1 MSTKTAKIYFT
12 DFFEVMPE
20 VLEGYGAFNVS
31 LINDLPL
38 FIDPFLLFDSEKQEY
53 KALHEEIIRYVKF
66 LRDVSSDDSINKG
79 LLDSWFRFPEVSQN
93 WLGFSKTGNRGSGLG
108 RIFAEGLHR
117 SLHRVFKDFGSEIIT
132 RGSHLEKLCL
142 IADGVGRDHL
152 SDFTTNLIKGY
163 LLEYTQTFA
172 CEHIH
177 PSMRRTFAIG
187 KVNFDYAARRWRG
200 GRYELPAFGPD
211 FVLLSPKDILT
222 KDEAW
227 INRSDFLDQFQD
239 IYRAM
244 PDEQVRAQVNEYFI
258 RRLSEDAK
266 EDEIREAAAATIEHF
281 PQLIDYYIRRKEDT
295 GDEAHKVSGLKV
307 RETEIQ
313 FIQQIRMLVDEKLA
327 GTEFYEEGDSFEESL
342 RRLHFLKSVI
352 ENQDGYRL
360 FYLKGKPVQREA
372 DLQIMYRLTWY
383 ATTYDANRE
392 VNNGR
397 GPVDFKVSKGS
408 ADKTLIEFKLA
419 SNSKLKQNLKHQVGV
434 YEAANDTAKS
444 IKAILYFSDTEFR
457 KVQGILKE
465 LGLLGR
471 RDVVLIDASNE
482 NKPSASNV
490 EDAKQGDLPFKNTQ
504 MDKGS
509 TKQ

>member
-1 MSTKTAKIYFT
+1 MSSITARIYFT
-12 DFFEVMPE
+12 DFFGVTPE
-20 VLEGYGAFNVS
+20 VLKGYGAFNVS

-38 FIDPFLLFDSEKQEY
+38 FIDPFLLFDSENPKY
-53 KALHEEIIRYVKF
+53 VALHEEIIRYVKF
-66 LRDVSSDDSINKG
+66 LRDASSEGSISKG
-79 LLDSWFRFPEVSQN
+79 LLENWFQFPEVKQN

-108 RIFAEGLHR
+108 KIFAEGLHR
-117 SLHRVFKDFGSEIIT
+117 SLNRVFNDFGSETIT

-163 LLEYTQTFA
+163 LLDYTQTFA
-172 CEHIH
+172 REHI
-177 PSMRRTFAIG
+177 PSSMRAVFAVE
-187 KVNFDYAARRWRG
+187 KVTFDYAARRWRG
-200 GRYELPAFGPD
+200 ARYELPSFGSD
-211 FVLLSPKDILT
+211 FVLLTPKDILT

-227 INRSDFLDQFQD
+227 INRGDLLDQFQD
-239 IYRAM
+239 IYKAM
-244 PDEQVRAQVNEYFI
+244 PDEQVRAQVNEYFV

-281 PQLIDYYIRRKEDT
+281 PELIDYYIRRKEDT

-307 RETEIQ
+307 HETEIQ

-327 GTEFYEEGDSFEESL
+327 GTVFYEEGDSFEESL

-352 ENQDGYRL
+352 EDQDGYRL
-360 FYLKGKPVQREA
+360 FYLNGKPVQREA

-383 ATTYDANRE
+383 ASTYDPNRE

-444 IKAILYFSDTEFR
+444 IKAILYFSDAEFR
-457 KVQGILKE
+457 KVQDILKE

-482 NKPSASNV
+482 NKPSASKV
-490 EDAKQGDLPFKNTQ
+490 TDATQDDLPFMNA
-504 MDKGS
+504 
-509 TKQ
+509 

>member
-239 IYRAM
+239 IYKAM

-471 RDVVLIDASNE
+471 RDVLLIDASNE

-504 MDKGS
+504 MDKGR

>member
-1 MSTKTAKIYFT
+1 MSLKTAKIYFT

-53 KALHEEIIRYVKF
+53 KALHEGIIRYVKF

-172 CEHIH
+172 REHIH
-177 PSMRRTFAIG
+177 PSMRAVFAIE
-187 KVNFDYAARRWRG
+187 KVSFDYTARRWMG
-200 GRYELPAFGPD
+200 ARYELPAFGPD

-227 INRSDFLDQFQD
+227 INRGDLLDQFQD
-239 IYRAM
+239 IYKAM

-266 EDEIREAAAATIEHF
+266 EDEIREAATATIEHF

-342 RRLHFLKSVI
+342 RRLHFLKGVI
-352 ENQDGYRL
+352 EDQDGYRL
-360 FYLKGKPVQREA
+360 FYLNGKPVQREA

-383 ATTYDANRE
+383 ASTYDANRE

-419 SNSKLKQNLKHQVGV
+419 SNSKLKQNLKHQVSV

-457 KVQGILKE
+457 KVQDILKE

-471 RDVVLIDASNE
+471 RDIVLIDASAS
-482 NKPSASNV
+482 NKSSASKV
-490 EDAKQGDLPFKNTQ
+490 SDILQDHL
-504 MDKGS
+504 DI
-509 TKQ
+509 